1 MTTTPNTSSPGPSRG
16 RHIAARTLVVL
27 GVVFVAVS
35 LLSNWVKRE
44 ALDPETFRTT
54 SEELIAH
61 PAIQDQVAQAMV
73 DQLYA
78 NVDVSAQLQQKLP
91 PNLQSLAAPIAG
103 LGQEV
108 IDRAATELLG
118 RPRVQTLFIT
128 AASLAQSQVV
138 KVLEGDTTRL
148 STTNGDVV
156 LDLHPL
162 VVQLGDRFGF
172 LGDVSTQLP
181 PDAGRITILQ
191 SDELDT
197 AQSVTQLLKTV
208 ADWIWIPVLLPLRL
222 RSGSCPGRRRKEVR
236 AIAIGLVVAG
246 VALLVIRRVAGSYL
260 VDHLTSSDSVRPAVS
275 AFWTILS
282 DGLAEAAWVVV
293 FIGVI
298 GTLGAWLTGEGR
310 RAVAARRWLGPWLAN
325 AGIAWAV
332 YAAVLLIVVWALP
345 LHRFVTT
352 AILVVLGGRRV
363 RGRPT
368 PDRRRV
374 RGGGPRAAPRAAR
387 RCRGGSPRRRPRR
400 LRSRSSSGS
409 RGSGRTAT
417 SPRRSTRRR
426 RVGSCRRRGRR
437 RQSASASP
445 GDSTRTATSGARRA
459 AAALNGDLRLGEVL
473 RHGSEPHVQGGV
485 RPPVDRDGDLRA
497 QSVRPPRRAPSGS
510 RCAPRPRLG
519 PQPQIGIRARSRS
532 GTSPSISGKRSVS
545 PAK

>member
-1 MTTTPNTSSPGPSRG
+1 MTTTPDTSSPGPSRG
-16 RHIAARTLVVL
+16 RRIAARTLVVL

-91 PNLQSLAAPIAG
+91 PNLQSLAGPIAG

-181 PDAGRITILQ
+181 PDAGRVTILQ

-208 ADWIWIPVLLPLRL
+208 ADWIWIPMLLAFAAALWL
-222 RSGSCPGRRRKEVR
+222 VPGRRRKEVR

-310 RAVAARRWLGPWLAN
+310 RAVGARRWLGPWLAN

-352 AILVVLGGRRV
+352 GILVVLGAVGFEV
-363 RGRPT
+363 
-368 PDRRRV
+368 
-374 RGGGPRAAPRAAR
+374 AR
-387 RCRGGSPRRRPRR
+387 RQIVGEYEAEGPAPPHEGPAMPWRKPASATAPTQVEELERLAK
-400 LRSRSSSGS
+400 LRSDGLLTEDEYMAAK
-409 RGSGRTAT
+409 GRILPPAAT
-417 SPRRSTRRR
+417 
-426 RVGSCRRRGRR
+426 
-437 RQSASASP
+437 
-445 GDSTRTATSGARRA
+445 
-459 AAALNGDLRLGEVL
+459 
-473 RHGSEPHVQGGV
+473 
-485 RPPVDRDGDLRA
+485 
-497 QSVRPPRRAPSGS
+497 
-510 RCAPRPRLG
+510 
-519 PQPQIGIRARSRS
+519 
-532 GTSPSISGKRSVS
+532 
-545 PAK
+545 

>member
-1 MTTTPNTSSPGPSRG
+1 MTTADTPSTGPSRA
-16 RHIAARTLVVL
+16 RIIAARTLVVV

-35 LLSNWVKRE
+35 LLANWVKRE
-44 ALDPETFRTT
+44 ALDPDTFRTT

-91 PNLQSLAAPIAG
+91 PNLQALAAPIAG
-103 LGQEV
+103 LGQEA

-118 RPRVQTLFIT
+118 RPRVQTLFVT

-138 KVLEGDTTRL
+138 KVLDGDTTRL

-181 PDAGRITILQ
+181 PDAGRITILK

-197 AQSVTQLLKTV
+197 AQSLTQLLKTV
-208 ADWIWIPVLLPLRL
+208 ADWIWIPALIAWAVALWLVPR
-222 RSGSCPGRRRKEVR
+222 RRRKEVR
-236 AIAIGLVVAG
+236 AIAVGLIVAG

-260 VDHLTSSDSVRPAVS
+260 VDNLTSSDSVRPAVD

-298 GTLGAWLTGEGR
+298 GALGAWLTGEGR
-310 RAVAARRWLGPWLAN
+310 RAVAVRRWLGPSLAN
-325 AGIAWAV
+325 VGIAWAV
-332 YAAVLLIVVWALP
+332 YAAVLLVVVWVLP

-352 AILVVLGGRRV
+352 AILIVLGAIGFEI
-363 RGRPT
+363 
-368 PDRRRV
+368 
-374 RGGGPRAAPRAAR
+374 AR
-387 RCRGGSPRRRPRR
+387 RQIVREYEAEGPAPPRDGVTMPWSKPAPAPATAQVDELERLAR
-400 LRSRSSSGS
+400 LRSDDLL
-409 RGSGRTAT
+409 T
-417 SPRRSTRRR
+417 
-426 RVGSCRRRGRR
+426 
-437 RQSASASP
+437 
-445 GDSTRTATSGARRA
+445 DEEYA
-459 AAALNGDLRLGEVL
+459 AAKGRLL
-473 RHGSEPHVQGGV
+473 P
-485 RPPVDRDGDLRA
+485 
-497 QSVRPPRRAPSGS
+497 PSG
-510 RCAPRPRLG
+510 
-519 PQPQIGIRARSRS
+519 
-532 GTSPSISGKRSVS
+532 T
-545 PAK
+545 